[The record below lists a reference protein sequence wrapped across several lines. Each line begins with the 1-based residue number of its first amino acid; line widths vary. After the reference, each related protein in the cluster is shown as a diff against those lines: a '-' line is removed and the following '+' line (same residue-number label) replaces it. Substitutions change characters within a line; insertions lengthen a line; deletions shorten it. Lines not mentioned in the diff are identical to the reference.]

1 MILSRRVS
9 LNDVQLD
16 SLDERIIISGFE
28 EDEPNEN
35 FRTAELYFTAGSRV
49 TNRHLNPKKIIVKF
63 MLKVRKGNF
72 ADRNTILEKI
82 TGWANGGGTL
92 KSTTRP
98 NRQITVTGTQK
109 PKISDPRKWESEYQM
124 TFEAIEKPF
133 WEETTATSKTMAQDD
148 EGEDTITMGGNTWT
162 VGEALIQ
169 NKSGGTLDTLSLTVN
184 GYQMS
189 FTNLGLTN
197 NAYLTIDHL
206 QTGGIFVKRARIGQ
220 ASVLDKLTGAD
231 EFILNP
237 GSNAISYTAGG
248 DVIVQ
253 VSAKGRYL

>member
-1 MILSRRVS
+1 MILKRRVA
-9 LNDVQLD
+9 LNGVQLD
-16 SLDERIIISGFE
+16 SLDNRILISGF
-28 EDEPNEN
+28 DEAAGRDTIGAVNLGAGDGQRITGRRRETLDVTIKFNLNIQNNNMAARDALLDKINAWAAPGGI
-35 FRTAELYFTAGSRV
+35 LTAGHK
-49 TNRHLNPKKIIVKF
+49 TGKQLNVVLAQAP
-63 MLKVRKGNF
+63 
-72 ADRNTILEKI
+72 
-82 TGWANGGGTL
+82 GGGDQFFWSNEFTL
-92 KSTTRP
+92 VFRAYA
-98 NRQITVTGTQK
+98 V
-109 PKISDPRKWESEYQM
+109 
-124 TFEAIEKPF
+124 PF
-133 WEETTATSKTMAQDD
+133 WENIQATSQALTQSSTGEGTLTMP
-148 EGEDTITMGGNTWT
+148 GSTDT
-162 VGEALIQ
+162 VAEVLVQ
-169 NKSGGTLDTLSLTVN
+169 NKSGETLDALSLTVN

>member
-1 MILSRRVS
+1 MILKRRVA
-9 LNDVQLD
+9 LNGVQLD
-16 SLDERIIISGFE
+16 SLDSRILISGF
-28 EDEPNEN
+28 DEAAGKDVINAVSIG
-35 FRTAELYFTAGSRV
+35 FGDGQRITAKRRDTLDV
-49 TNRHLNPKKIIVKF
+49 TVKF
-63 MLKVRKGNF
+63 NLNIKNNDMAARDVLL
-72 ADRNTILEKI
+72 DKI
-82 TGWANGGGTL
+82 NAWAAPGGVLTANHKTGKQLTVVLAQAPGGGDQFFWQNEFTL
-92 KSTTRP
+92 VFRAYA
-98 NRQITVTGTQK
+98 V
-109 PKISDPRKWESEYQM
+109 
-124 TFEAIEKPF
+124 PF
-133 WEETTATSKTMAQDD
+133 WENTTATSVTLTQGDAGEGTLTMPGSTEA
-148 EGEDTITMGGNTWT
+148 I
-162 VGEALIQ
+162 GEALIQ
-169 NKSGGTLDTLSLTVN
+169 NKSGGTLDALSLTVN

-237 GSNAISYTAGG
+237 GSNVISYTAGG

>member
-1 MILSRRVS
+1 MILKRRVA
-9 LNDVQLD
+9 LNGVQLD
-16 SLDERIIISGFE
+16 SLDNRILISGF
-28 EDEPNEN
+28 DEAAGRDTIGAVNLGAGDGQRITGRRRETLDVTIKFNLNIQNNNMAARDALLDKINAWAAPGGI
-35 FRTAELYFTAGSRV
+35 LTAGHK
-49 TNRHLNPKKIIVKF
+49 TGKQLNVVLAQAP
-63 MLKVRKGNF
+63 
-72 ADRNTILEKI
+72 
-82 TGWANGGGTL
+82 GGGDQFFWSNEFTL
-92 KSTTRP
+92 VFRA
-98 NRQITVTGTQK
+98 
-109 PKISDPRKWESEYQM
+109 Y
-124 TFEAIEKPF
+124 AIPF
-133 WEETTATSKTMAQDD
+133 WENIQATSQALTQSSTGEGTLTMP
-148 EGEDTITMGGNTWT
+148 GSTDT
-162 VGEALIQ
+162 VAEVLVQ

-197 NAYLTIDHL
+197 NEYLTIDHL